1 MEFYFLE
8 QGTGQYLLTKIK
20 DALML
25 TLTKFVS
32 YLMISFIL
40 TNCQPG

>member
-8 QGTGQYLLTKIK
+8 QGTEQYLLTKST

-25 TLTKFVS
+25 TLNKFVR

>member
-8 QGTGQYLLTKIK
+8 QEIGQYLLTKSK

-25 TLTKFVS
+25 TLTKFVP

-40 TNCQPG
+40 TNCQLG